1 MEEEIQAKEMLL
13 VIVLGFTSL
22 ILGLITVMS
31 LRISLPGLESISE
44 YSFVF
49 GLLSFTSFAMAVQ
62 VDKKCISG
70 KESVKIK
77 K

>member
-31 LRISLPGLESISE
+31 LKITLPGLEGISD

-49 GLLSFTSFAMAVQ
+49 GLLSFTSFAIAVQ

-70 KESVKIK
+70 KEAVRVKK
-77 K
+77 